1 MSRMKDALIEIRNRG
16 WPINNESLRIL
27 IKERE
32 QSKENKKK
40 PQATHEDFAVYKQ
53 EQDE

>member
-1 MSRMKDALIEIRNRG
+1 MGKMKQMMIEIRNRG